1 MCGLLGRLQFYSICL
16 FVTYTMDIYLYDCV
30 LMHIQAV
37 VVMQKEKIDFYII
50 IMHPSII
57 IYRDSNY
64 AQQEG

>member
-1 MCGLLGRLQFYSICL
+1 M
-16 FVTYTMDIYLYDCV
+16 YTHAY
-30 LMHIQAV
+30 IQAV